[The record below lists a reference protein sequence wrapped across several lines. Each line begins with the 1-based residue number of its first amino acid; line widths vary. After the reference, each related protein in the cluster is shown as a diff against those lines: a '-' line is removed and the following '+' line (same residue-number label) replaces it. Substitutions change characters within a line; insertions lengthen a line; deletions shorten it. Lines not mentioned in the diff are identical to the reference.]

1 MYKIPVSIG
10 ELVDKITILKIK
22 LKYLKG
28 QKKANVKYEYDLLLD
43 ILKDSPILME
53 DNLIK
58 KLQDINQKLWEVEDK
73 IRKKELNKNFEE
85 EFIELARSVYR
96 LNDERFKTKNDLN
109 QNYNSEIIEEKIYEK
124 YN

>member
-1 MYKIPVSIG
+1 MLKIPVSLG
-10 ELVDKITILKIK
+10 EIVDKITILKIK

-28 QKKANVKYEYDLLLD
+28 QNKANVRYEYDLLLN
-43 ILKDSPILME
+43 ILRDSPILME

-58 KLQDINQKLWEVEDK
+58 ELQNINQNLWEVEDK

-96 LNDERFKTKNDLN
+96 LNDERFKTKNALN
-109 QNYNSEIIEEKIYEK
+109 QKYNSEIIEEKIYEK

>member
-58 KLQDINQKLWEVEDK
+58 KLQDINQKLWEVEDR

-124 YN
+124 YI

>member
-58 KLQDINQKLWEVEDK
+58 ELQNINQKLWEVEDK
-73 IRKKELNKNFEE
+73 IRKKELNKNFDE
-85 EFIELARSVYR
+85 EFIQLARSVYR

-109 QNYNSEIIEEKIYEK
+109 KKYNSEIIEEKIYEK
-124 YN
+124 YD

>member
-58 KLQDINQKLWEVEDK
+58 ELQNINQKLWEVEDK
-73 IRKKELNKNFEE
+73 IRKKELNKDFEE
-85 EFIELARSVYR
+85 EFIILARSVYR

-124 YN
+124 YI

>member
-22 LKYLKG
+22 IKYLKG
-28 QKKANVKYEYDLLLD
+28 QKKANAKYEYDLLLY

-58 KLQDINQKLWEVEDK
+58 ELQNINQKLWEVEDK
-73 IRKKELNKNFEE
+73 IRKKELNKHFEE

-109 QNYNSEIIEEKIYEK
+109 QKYNSEIIEEKIYEK

>member
-1 MYKIPVSIG
+1 MYTIPVSLG

-28 QKKANVKYEYDLLLD
+28 GKRVNVKYEYDLLLD
-43 ILKDSPILME
+43 ILKDSPITLE
-53 DNLIK
+53 DDLIK
-58 KLQDINQKLWEVEDK
+58 NLQLINQKLWEVEDQ

-96 LNDERFKTKNDLN
+96 LNDERFRIKNNLN
-109 QNYNSEIIEEKIYEK
+109 QKYNSEIIEKKIYEK
-124 YN
+124 YY

>member
-58 KLQDINQKLWEVEDK
+58 KLQDINQKLWEVEDR

>member
-1 MYKIPVSIG
+1 MYKIPVSFG

-28 QKKANVKYEYDLLLD
+28 QNKANVKYEYNLLLN
-43 ILKDSPILME
+43 ILKDSPIIME
-53 DNLIK
+53 DTLIK
-58 KLQDINQKLWEVEDK
+58 ELQYINQKLWEVEDK

-96 LNDERFKTKNDLN
+96 LNDERFKTKNALN
-109 QNYNSEIIEEKIYEK
+109 QKYNSEIIEEKIYEK

>member
-28 QKKANVKYEYDLLLD
+28 QKKANVKYEYDLLLK
-43 ILKDSPILME
+43 ILKESPILME

-58 KLQDINQKLWEVEDK
+58 ELQNINQKLWEVEDK

-96 LNDERFKTKNDLN
+96 LNDERFKTKNYLN

-124 YN
+124 YI

>member
-58 KLQDINQKLWEVEDK
+58 ELQNINQKLWEVEDK

-96 LNDERFKTKNDLN
+96 LNDERFKTKNYLN

-124 YN
+124 YI